1 MTTKSTI
8 QFAPVNL
15 GRAGEEVALQIEAAI
30 IEGQL
35 KPGDRLPS
43 ERELQGQF
51 NTSRGVIREALQA
64 LKQKSL
70 IEIKKG
76 AKGGAFIREVEVA
89 TVGESLALF
98 IKRQPMSPY
107 HLIEFRESLDRTI
120 TPLAIARGSREEKE
134 ELLEKARKLEGFFL
148 QDKPN
153 MEQLAEL
160 DRDLN
165 LQFAQM
171 ARNPIFE
178 WIMHALQ
185 IGFNSSDFN
194 LYNRAEYRNKTAENW
209 RHTAQ
214 AIADGEPLK
223 ALSHISYHY
232 AMLLQLLESEAGDSG
247 ESQEWTAKTVSK

>member
-134 ELLEKARKLEGFFL
+134 ELLEKARKLEGFFFCRISRTWSNW
-148 QDKPN
+148 PN
-153 MEQLAEL
+153 L
-160 DRDLN
+160 
-165 LQFAQM
+165 
-171 ARNPIFE
+171 
-178 WIMHALQ
+178 
-185 IGFNSSDFN
+185 IG
-194 LYNRAEYRNKTAENW
+194 
-209 RHTAQ
+209 
-214 AIADGEPLK
+214 I
-223 ALSHISYHY
+223 
-232 AMLLQLLESEAGDSG
+232 
-247 ESQEWTAKTVSK
+247 